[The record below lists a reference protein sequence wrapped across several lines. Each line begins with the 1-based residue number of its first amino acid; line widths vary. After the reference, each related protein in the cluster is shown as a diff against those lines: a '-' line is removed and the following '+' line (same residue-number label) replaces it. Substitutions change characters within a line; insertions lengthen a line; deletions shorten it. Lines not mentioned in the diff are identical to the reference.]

1 MTLSE
6 EYFLKQIGS
15 KIATQRKI
23 KGLSQLD
30 VGAIIEMEK
39 SNLSAIENGRQNTTL
54 ITLKKIGVA
63 IGCELKDFL

>member
-1 MTLSE
+1 MTKREGS
-6 EYFLKQIGS
+6 FLKRIGNN
-15 KIATQRKI
+15 IAMLRKN

-39 SNLSAIENGRQNTTL
+39 SNLSTIENGRQNTTL
-54 ITLKKIGVA
+54 LTLKKIADA